1 MPRLLLQFK
10 VKAQTQH
17 GENVHILGDG
27 AALGNWSETESIP
40 LVTSPSSFPY
50 WTTDRPILVPE
61 GTNLRYRYAI
71 YRGGRFTAWE
81 PGDGDRSVVVLAPD
95 SSVNTEPISDNANTV
110 PGSSTSHNKKKNKR
124 NNININNNSTTST
137 KHTSTDQ
144 TVIVTEDQFG
154 QYGEFDSNFVGV
166 TTSEDLEDT
175 IMMPTTRRRL
185 YLVAFHLPVYISW
198 TWDKNDDTT
207 TNTTIDTTTATTT
220 TTTPATSATPNETK
234 QSSAT
239 SSLQRKW
246 KVTWNTDN
254 FCSKTEDSVANDH
267 DTTWIGAI
275 TDHVLLPSFAGD
287 DTTRLSNLS
296 EIDRV
301 SLREVLKQMNCI
313 PVFLEEDTATKGYLG
328 FCKRIAWPTFHNASW
343 DLQSDWDQ
351 TTQGTYSD
359 VWRSYQTINAV
370 FSAVLCARIQKGDCV
385 WVHDYHLALLPKCIR
400 QSSTSTLMDTLRI
413 ILFWHVPFPTSELF
427 RTLPTR
433 VEMVEGILNADVVG
447 FHSFDHARH
456 FLTACQ
462 RLCGFVHQ
470 SKQGTL
476 GVNVN
481 GRNVMISVSHIGVE
495 RNHLKQTAESK
506 ETQALVCQYETKRC
520 SLPKTAT
527 LTSATNNN
535 NSNSSNN
542 SSNNNNNNSN
552 NNSNNN
558 NNNNNSNSNT
568 KQSKSLKRRL
578 WIVCYESLQRQNGI
592 TLALLAFEHLLKE
605 YPKYRR
611 LVRFVL
617 RGVPSTTRQAD
628 CSQTLSEVHE
638 LVSRIIKKYG
648 QNVIDFEIKSH
659 FSMSERCALWQ
670 SSDIMIKACIQEG
683 LSLSPLEYIYIKALV
698 HDNNDSSKTNNNNST
713 TTSTTTSS
721 TTTTTNSSISHKRLH
736 HHSCNGIVLLS
747 EFCSSAR
754 MLNGALRINP
764 WDIKSVALT
773 MEQAL
778 KMNPGDCKRRRQR
791 DFAHISSRTSSA
803 WTRRVMSDAYD
814 NKATS
819 KLTTLDHSKADGAG
833 TVVSSD
839 MQPFSEK
846 AVLASYERCVAAKL
860 HRVLIFDYGG
870 TLISRENRLQNL
882 KYDFMGITRR
892 APSSRVI
899 DALTMLCEDPFNHVI
914 VISSASKQLLEK
926 SFPRSILPRL
936 GLVAQAGLYYSLD
949 NVVSGSNMH
958 RPSFGSKTFRP
969 KTGGF
974 GHDKNDA
981 ESRTTQRLDS
991 APNAPPSMVSDLGKQ
1006 SAASLATETTGAAPL
1021 HTILSPE
1028 STGDR
1033 RWHQPWS
1040 NAQRDDWESVAL
1052 PILQSYTWRT
1062 AGSQIL
1068 RSATKVGWSYRQAD
1082 PHLGKQ
1088 NARFLA
1094 AELEAALEQYPVMLQ
1109 TSSNSV
1115 HIVPKGIDKGVAVS
1129 KVMEEIV
1136 NKLGGAI
1143 FPGLV
1148 LCTGDD
1154 TADEP
1159 MFSALFEVAGHYMDK
1174 EDSIELFA
1182 CTVGKKPSQADYYFN
1197 NALEVERFLIS
1208 LSNSIKK

>member
-1 MPRLLLQFK
+1 MPRVLIQFK
-10 VKAQTQH
+10 VKAETQY

-27 AALGNWSETESIP
+27 ALGNWSETESIP
-40 LVTSPSSFPY
+40 LVTSPSSFPF
-50 WTTDRPILVPE
+50 WTTDRTILVPS

-71 YRGGRFTAWE
+71 YRGGRFTSWE
-81 PGDGDRSVVVLAPD
+81 PGDGDRSVVVPAP
-95 SSVNTEPISDNANTV
+95 T
-110 PGSSTSHNKKKNKR
+110 
-124 NNININNNSTTST
+124 STTST
-137 KHTSTDQ
+137 TCTTSTIS
-144 TVIVTEDQFG
+144 TTPTITSPTTTNTTTNSSPGSSAIIVVTEDKFG
-154 QYGEFDSNFVGV
+154 QYGEFASKAVGV
-166 TTSEDLEDT
+166 TTPEDLEVTTD
-175 IMMPTTRRRL
+175 IPTTRRRL
-185 YLVAFHLPVYISW
+185 YLVAYHLPVHISW
-198 TWDKNDDTT
+198 TWDLES
-207 TNTTIDTTTATTT
+207 TINSDST
-220 TTTPATSATPNETK
+220 TSATGNDMKEQAP
-234 QSSAT
+234 AHT
-239 SSLQRKW
+239 SRRRRW
-246 KVTWNTDN
+246 IVTWNTDN

-275 TDHVLLPSFAGD
+275 THNVLLPSFSGD
-287 DTTRLSNLS
+287 SRRLNNLS
-296 EIDRV
+296 EADRV
-301 SLREVLKQMNCI
+301 SLRQVLDEMNCI
-313 PVFLEEDTATKGYLG
+313 PIFLEEDTALKGYLG

-370 FSAVLCARIQKGDCV
+370 FSAVVCARIQEGDCV

-400 QSSTSTLMDTLRI
+400 QSCTPKLTDTLRI

-433 VEMVEGILNADVVG
+433 VEMVDGILNADVVG

-495 RNHLKQTAESK
+495 RNHLKQTAESE
-506 ETQALVCQYETKRC
+506 ETQLLVRTIQKKRFVAN
-520 SLPKTAT
+520 KHEGEDRIGVQ
-527 LTSATNNN
+527 
-535 NSNSSNN
+535 SSV
-542 SSNNNNNNSN
+542 SH
-552 NNSNNN
+552 
-558 NNNNNSNSNT
+558 
-568 KQSKSLKRRL
+568 KQRL
-578 WIVCYESLQRQNGI
+578 RIVCYESLQRQNGI
-592 TLALLAFEHLLKE
+592 TLALLAFEHLLKD

-617 RGVPSTTRQAD
+617 RCVPTSTRQAD
-628 CSQTLSEVHE
+628 CSQTLSEVRE
-638 LVSRIIKKYG
+638 LMLRITGKFGKD
-648 QNVIDFEIKSH
+648 VIDFEIKSH

-670 SSDIMIKACIQEG
+670 SSDIMIKSCIQEG

-698 HDNNDSSKTNNNNST
+698 HDHDVTNAKTSPRRNQ
-713 TTSTTTSS
+713 
-721 TTTTTNSSISHKRLH
+721 
-736 HHSCNGIVLLS
+736 SCNGIVLLS

-764 WDIKSVALT
+764 WNIKSVAQT
-773 MEQAL
+773 MEHAL
-778 KMNPGDCKRRRQR
+778 KMSPDDCKRRRQR
-791 DFAHISSRTSSA
+791 DFGHISNRTSSA
-803 WTRRVMSDAYD
+803 WTRRVMSDAYA
-814 NKATS
+814 NNATS
-819 KLTTLDHSKADGAG
+819 KLTTLDNSKADAAG
-833 TVVSSD
+833 TVVPSD

-846 AVLASYERCVAAKL
+846 AFLASYQRCAVAKH

-892 APSSRVI
+892 APSSRII
-899 DALTMLCEDPFNHVI
+899 DALTMLCEDPLNHVV
-914 VISSASKQLLEK
+914 VISSASKALLEK
-926 SFPRSILPRL
+926 HFPRSLLPRL

-949 NVVSGSNMH
+949 NIVTGSAMYH
-958 RPSFGSKTFRP
+958 HPSFGSKSFRP
-969 KTGGF
+969 TGGF
-974 GHDKNDA
+974 VHESA
-981 ESRTTQRLDS
+981 EMRHHPAQRLDN

-1006 SAASLATETTGAAPL
+1006 SAASGAAATNIGTPPL
-1021 HTILSPE
+1021 HSVSSSQSLA
-1028 STGDR
+1028 DR

-1040 NAQRDDWESVAL
+1040 NAQREDWESVAL

-1082 PHLGKQ
+1082 PYLGKQ
-1088 NARFLA
+1088 NAEFLA

-1109 TSSNSV
+1109 SSSNSLM
-1115 HIVPKGIDKGVAVS
+1115 IVPKGIDKGVAVS

-1136 NKLGGAI
+1136 NRLGSET
-1143 FPGLV
+1143 FPGLIFV
-1148 LCTGDD
+1148 VGDD

-1159 MFSALFEVAGHYMDK
+1159 MFGALFEMAGRYMDQ
-1174 EDSIELFA
+1174 EDEVELFA
-1182 CTVGKKPSQADYYFN
+1182 CTVGKKPSASEYFFN
-1197 NALEVERFLIS
+1197 DAMEVERFLVN
-1208 LSNSIKK
+1208 LANVKQ